1 MSYRL
6 QANANINKNSLSLQR
21 SVKTCN
27 NILFN
32 RKAHVNFSR
41 KYINCRCNRDPFF
54 TCVPIFLEFRSAKKG
69 KVNICTNNAHSTS
82 FIKAFNRTQF
92 QGSFFVCLLISQF
105 RMTFFLQTVLISS
118 RYINELFIGVVNS
131 FMTEAVI
138 IQKPVH

>member
-6 QANANINKNSLSLQR
+6 QADANINKNSLSFQR

-32 RKAHVNFSR
+32 RKADILTTKVNFSR

-54 TCVPIFLEFRSAKKG
+54 TCVPIFLEFRSAKKR

-82 FIKAFNRTQF
+82 FIKAFNRT
-92 QGSFFVCLLISQF
+92 
-105 RMTFFLQTVLISS
+105 
-118 RYINELFIGVVNS
+118 
-131 FMTEAVI
+131 
-138 IQKPVH
+138 